1 VGQALDC
8 RIKSGNDEKCL
19 GHYTSR
25 HYRTCSGNPVD
36 TRWHKVAARRI
47 SEKEGIDLSGNSNKT
62 MRKILF
68 ELNITLVVSPEVRS
82 SEDTDIGSAAAASL
96 SGNASAASADPLAAD
111 DDRDVA

>member
-1 VGQALDC
+1 
-8 RIKSGNDEKCL
+8 
-19 GHYTSR
+19 
-25 HYRTCSGNPVD
+25 
-36 TRWHKVAARRI
+36 
-47 SEKEGIDLSGNSNKT
+47 

-96 SGNASAASADPLAAD
+96 SGNASAASADPPAAD